1 MPDRRGRAF
10 AQLVELM
17 ARLRGPGGCPWDR
30 EQTHLSL
37 RPYLLEEA
45 YETLEA
51 IEDGAPGR
59 LREELGDLLLQVVF
73 HAQIASEHGRFT
85 IEDVVGGLAEKL
97 IRRHPHV
104 FGGARAA
111 SPDAVL
117 ARWDRI
123 KEEERAQAHAGPD
136 AGGAAAEAGAA
147 GQPGGALSGLP
158 RTLPALAL
166 AQQMQTRAAERG
178 VAWPDLAGAIRA
190 VRERLDELER
200 AAVASPPQA
209 VEAALG
215 GLLFAAAALPRYL
228 GQNAELALRAA
239 CARFRERF
247 DRMEARARASG
258 QSLREY
264 TADELL
270 ALWREAR

>member
-117 ARWDRI
+117 ARWERI
-123 KEEERAQAHAGPD
+123 KE
-136 AGGAAAEAGAA
+136 
-147 GQPGGALSGLP
+147 
-158 RTLPALAL
+158 
-166 AQQMQTRAAERG
+166 
-178 VAWPDLAGAIRA
+178 
-190 VRERLDELER
+190 
-200 AAVASPPQA
+200 
-209 VEAALG
+209 
-215 GLLFAAAALPRYL
+215 
-228 GQNAELALRAA
+228 
-239 CARFRERF
+239 
-247 DRMEARARASG
+247 
-258 QSLREY
+258 
-264 TADELL
+264 
-270 ALWREAR
+270 